1 MAWVHAFDVIE
12 LGITIALFG
21 IVYDSNIFDYAKKY
35 LSDYLIHVHIWYVS
49 LQIGSGNTR
58 DMCMSFIATYF
69 IADPGSNWRQ
79 RC

>member
-1 MAWVHAFDVIE
+1 MAWVHAFDVTE
-12 LGITIALFG
+12 LLITLASFG
-21 IVYDSNIFDYAKKY
+21 NVYVSNIFDYAKKY

-58 DMCMSFIATYF
+58 DMCMSFITTYL
-69 IADPGSNWRQ
+69 IADPERNGRQ